1 MITAMSSAPGF
12 GPASRPSQSSTTMP
26 LLMPAASR
34 PEKSIWQIFAARPAS
49 ALSLS
54 ILIPP
59 ERIEQVKT

>member
-1 MITAMSSAPGF
+1 
-12 GPASRPSQSSTTMP
+12 
-26 LLMPAASR
+26 MPAASR
-34 PEKSIWQIFAARPAS
+34 PEKSNWQIFAARPAS

>member
-1 MITAMSSAPGF
+1 MITATSSAPGF
-12 GPASRPSQSSTTMP
+12 GPASRPSQSSTTMQ

-34 PEKSIWQIFAARPAS
+34 PEKSIWQIFTARPAS